1 MSVNRLRNR
10 LQALDGKSYK
20 AYKDL
25 RGCHQFAD
33 FTLHI
38 DYVQGDPFAAPSRV
52 RVEMPQAI
60 AQFPTTLYNSEPRR
74 IALEDYL
81 IREFENQ
88 LRTVKRSAGSGKS
101 GLLQLK
107 V

>member
-1 MSVNRLRNR
+1 MIWISGFASDDRVLSTFMSVNRLRNR

-52 RVEMPQAI
+52 WVEMRRAI
-60 AQFPTTLYNSEPRR
+60 A
-74 IALEDYL
+74 
-81 IREFENQ
+81 
-88 LRTVKRSAGSGKS
+88 
-101 GLLQLK
+101 
-107 V
+107 